1 MKKRLCGY
9 VPLLFSLFCS
19 IEVKEMSSDTL
30 KYDEKTE
37 AEQPLFDCDFGMS
50 YEPRVSYHFNP
61 KVSQYHYGVKHPMK
75 PFRLML
81 TDHLVSSY
89 GLHKV
94 MDLYETR
101 SASKEELMSF
111 HSEDYVNFLAKVTP
125 DNLNKLPRGSLEKF
139 NIGDDCPIFQ
149 GIFDYASMY
158 AGASLDASRK
168 LINGQSDIAI
178 NWSGGLHHAKK
189 NNPSGFCYVNDIV
202 LAIVNLLRYHPRVLY
217 IDIDLHH
224 GDGVQEAFYTTDRV
238 FTVSFHKYNG
248 EFFPGTGDLDEIG
261 CSRGKHFALNV
272 PLQDGIEDDSYINLF
287 KSIIDPIITSF
298 KPTVIIQQC
307 GADSLGHDRLGCFN
321 LNIKAHGECVRF
333 VKSFGIPMLVV
344 GGGGYTPRN
353 VSRLWT
359 YETGLLNGVL
369 LKPNIPAEIP
379 FRDWFGPDYSL
390 HPTLDDLYEN
400 KNSKKFL
407 ENIRIR
413 CLENIKYLQGA
424 PSVRMD
430 AELIPTQDITG
441 LTEEEEELIK
451 ELNEEN
457 DMARL
462 EQIEKDNYKVG
473 ELY

>member
-1 MKKRLCGY
+1 MC
-9 VPLLFSLFCS
+9 
-19 IEVKEMSSDTL
+19 SDTL
-30 KYDEKTE
+30 SFDVKTE
-37 AEQPLFDCDFGMS
+37 EHKPRFECDFGTS
-50 YEPRVSYHFNP
+50 YSPRVSYHFNSQ
-61 KVSQYHYGVKHPMK
+61 VSQYHYGVRHPMK

-101 SASKEELMSF
+101 SATKEELLEF
-111 HSEDYVNFLAKVTP
+111 HSEDYINFLSKVSP
-125 DNLNKLPRGSLEKF
+125 ENLNKLPRGSLEKF

-149 GIFDYASMY
+149 GIFEYASLY

-168 LINGQSDIAI
+168 LINDQSEIAI

-287 KSIIDPIITSF
+287 KSIIDPVITSF
-298 KPTVIIQQC
+298 QPSVIIQQC

-321 LNIKAHGECVRF
+321 LNIKGHGECVRF

-369 LKPNIPAEIP
+369 LQPKLPEGIP
-379 FRDWFGPDYSL
+379 FRDWFGPDHSL

-430 AELIPTQDITG
+430 AEVIPTQDITG
-441 LTEEEEELIK
+441 LTQEEEDLIK
-451 ELNEEN
+451 ELNDEN
-457 DMARL
+457 EMVRL
-462 EQIEKDNYKVG
+462 EQMEKENYRVG
-473 ELY
+473 ELYH

>member
-1 MKKRLCGY
+1 
-9 VPLLFSLFCS
+9 
-19 IEVKEMSSDTL
+19 MSSTL
-30 KYDEKTE
+30 QFDAKTNRLKPSFE
-37 AEQPLFDCDFGMS
+37 FGASHQPA
-50 YEPRVSYHFNP
+50 VSYHFNDD
-61 KVSQYHYGVKHPMK
+61 VSQFHYGVKHPMK

-89 GLHKV
+89 GLHKI

-101 SASKEELMSF
+101 PATREELCEF
-111 HSEDYVNFLAKVTP
+111 HSEDYVEFLARVSP
-125 DNLNKLPRGSLEKF
+125 DNLAKLPRGSLEKF

-149 GIFDYASMY
+149 GLYQYSTLY
-158 AGASLDASRK
+158 AGASLDATRK
-168 LINGQSDIAI
+168 LINGQSEIAI

-189 NNPSGFCYVNDIV
+189 SNPSGFCYVNDIV
-202 LAIVNLLRYHPRVLY
+202 LSVLNLLRYHPRVLY

-248 EFFPGTGDLDEIG
+248 EFFPGTGNLDEIG

-272 PLQDGIEDDSYINLF
+272 PLDDGIDDDSYINLF
-287 KSIIDPIITSF
+287 KSIIDPLITSF

-321 LNIKAHGECVRF
+321 LNVKAHGECVKY
-333 VKSFGIPMLVV
+333 VKSFGLPMLVV

-353 VSRLWT
+353 VSRLWA

-369 LKPNIPAEIP
+369 LPEEIPEGIP

-407 ENIRIR
+407 EDVRIR
-413 CLENIKYLQGA
+413 CLENIRFLQGA

-430 AELIPTQDITG
+430 QEVIPTQDLSA
-441 LTEEEEELIK
+441 LTQDEEDAIEELNA
-451 ELNEEN
+451 ETDNL
-457 DMARL
+457 RL
-462 EQIEKDNYKVG
+462 EQMEKDSMRVG

>member
-1 MKKRLCGY
+1 MENT
-9 VPLLFSLFCS
+9 FSCDK
-19 IEVKEMSSDTL
+19 ITT
-30 KYDEKTE
+30 KYE
-37 AEQPLFDCDFGMS
+37 PLFEFGS
-50 YEPRVSYHFNP
+50 AYIPHVSYHFNSN
-61 KVSQYHYGVKHPMK
+61 VSAFHYGVKHPMK

-89 GLHKV
+89 GLHNI
-94 MDLYETR
+94 MDLYHTR
-101 SASKEELMSF
+101 SATKDELLEF
-111 HSEDYVNFLAKVTP
+111 HSDDYINFLSKVSPET
-125 DNLNKLPRGSLEKF
+125 LNKLPRGTLDKF

-149 GIFDYASMY
+149 GMFEYSSLY
-158 AGASLDASRK
+158 AGASIDASRK
-168 LINGQSDIAI
+168 LINEQSDIAI

-202 LAIVNLLRYHPRVLY
+202 LAALNLLRYYPRVLY

-238 FTVSFHKYNG
+238 FTVSFHKFNG

-261 CSRGKHFALNV
+261 CSRGKNFALNV
-272 PLQDGIEDDSYINLF
+272 PLQDGIDDDSYINLF
-287 KSIIDPIITSF
+287 KSIIDPVITSF
-298 KPTVIIQQC
+298 KPSIIIQQC

-321 LNIKAHGECVRF
+321 LNIKAHGECVKF

-359 YETGLLNGVL
+359 YETSLMNNVILSSH
-369 LKPNIPAEIP
+369 IPDNIP

-390 HPTLDDLYEN
+390 HPVLDDLYEN

-407 ENIRIR
+407 ENIRIK

-430 AELIPTQDITG
+430 AESIPTQDISQ
-441 LTEEEEELIK
+441 LTYEEEELIK

-457 DMARL
+457 DVKRL
-462 EQIEKDNYKVG
+462 EQIEKDNFRHG
-473 ELY
+473 EHI

>member
-1 MKKRLCGY
+1 
-9 VPLLFSLFCS
+9 
-19 IEVKEMSSDTL
+19 
-30 KYDEKTE
+30 
-37 AEQPLFDCDFGMS
+37 
-50 YEPRVSYHFNP
+50 
-61 KVSQYHYGVKHPMK
+61 
-75 PFRLML
+75 ML

-89 GLHKV
+89 GLHKI

-101 SASKEELMSF
+101 EATREEMSQF
-111 HSEDYVNFLAKVTP
+111 HSQDYIEFLSKVTP
-125 DNLNKLPRGSLEKF
+125 ENLSKMPRGTLEKF

-149 GIFDYASMY
+149 NIYDYSTLY
-158 AGASLDASRK
+158 TGASLDASRK
-168 LINGQSDIAI
+168 LINDQSDIAI

-202 LAIVNLLRYHPRVLY
+202 LSILNLLRYHPRVLY

-238 FTVSFHKYNG
+238 FTISFHKFNG
-248 EFFPGTGDLDEIG
+248 EFFPGTGDFDEIG
-261 CSRGKHFALNV
+261 CAKGKHFAMNV
-272 PLQDGIEDDSYINLF
+272 PLEDGIDDDSYINLF
-287 KSIIDPIITSF
+287 KSIIDPLITAY

-321 LNIKAHGECVRF
+321 LNIKAHGECVKF

-359 YETGLLNGVL
+359 YETGVLNNVL
-369 LKPNIPAEIP
+369 LPSEIPEEIP
-379 FRDWFGPDYSL
+379 FRDSFGPDYSL
-390 HPTLDDLYEN
+390 YPVLDDLYEN

-407 ENIRIR
+407 EDIRIR
-413 CLENIKYLQGA
+413 SLENIKYLQGA

-441 LTEEEEELIK
+441 LTQEEEEILN
-451 ELNEEN
+451 ELNQDDAEW
-457 DMARL
+457 RL
-462 EQIEKDNYKVG
+462 AKIEKENNRIS
-473 ELY
+473 EIM

>member
-1 MKKRLCGY
+1 
-9 VPLLFSLFCS
+9 
-19 IEVKEMSSDTL
+19 MSSTFA
-30 KYDEKTE
+30 YDSKTKK
-37 AEQPLFDCDFGMS
+37 EQPQFEYEFGSS
-50 YEPRVSYHFNP
+50 YTPRVSYHFNP
-61 KVSQYHYGVKHPMK
+61 KVSNYHYGVRHPMK

-89 GLHKV
+89 GLHKI

-101 SASKEELMSF
+101 EATREEMSQF
-111 HSEDYVNFLAKVTP
+111 HSQDYIEFLSKVTP
-125 DNLNKLPRGSLEKF
+125 ENLSKMPRGTLEKF

-149 GIFDYASMY
+149 NIYDYSTLY
-158 AGASLDASRK
+158 TGASLDASRK
-168 LINGQSDIAI
+168 LINDQSDIAI

-202 LAIVNLLRYHPRVLY
+202 LSILNLLRYHPRVLY

-238 FTVSFHKYNG
+238 FTISFHKFNG
-248 EFFPGTGDLDEIG
+248 EFFPGTGDFDEIG
-261 CSRGKHFALNV
+261 CAKGKHFAMNV
-272 PLQDGIEDDSYINLF
+272 PLEDGIDDDSYINLF
-287 KSIIDPIITSF
+287 KSIIDPLITAY

-321 LNIKAHGECVRF
+321 LNIKAHGECVKF

-359 YETGLLNGVL
+359 YETGVLNNVL
-369 LKPNIPAEIP
+369 LPSEIPEEIP
-379 FRDWFGPDYSL
+379 FRDSFGPDYSL
-390 HPTLDDLYEN
+390 YPVLDDLYEN

-407 ENIRIR
+407 EDIRIR
-413 CLENIKYLQGA
+413 SLENIKYLQGA

-441 LTEEEEELIK
+441 LTQEEEEILN
-451 ELNEEN
+451 ELNQDDAEW
-457 DMARL
+457 RL
-462 EQIEKDNYKVG
+462 AKIEKENNRIS
-473 ELY
+473 EIM